1 MVYALFETNEGHDY
15 LGPFKTLR
23 NAVELLR
30 ITAFHPKN
38 THFRDEN
45 DPETREY
52 MADANKIHNY
62 QLSQQ

>member
-1 MVYALFETNEGHDY
+1 MVYALFETENGQDY
-15 LGPFKTLR
+15 LGPFQTLR
-23 NAVELLR
+23 KAVELLR

-52 MADANKIHNY
+52 IEYAGKIHNY
-62 QLSQQ
+62 QLSQA